1 VFRCSDNPK
10 IGWAPLPP
18 SERKASEREAN
29 DLGYRD
35 RNHPV
40 AKPPGVLRIIVI
52 GDSIAYGTRIR
63 DDQAIFPRVLEMELC
78 RRGLPAEVQNFGVP
92 GYNTQQEVET
102 LVAEGLAYASDVV
115 ILSYCLNDRSFEAGR
130 TPYSMTRNAFRRKT
144 VDDSRALQ
152 WLSRSSLFRLVYF
165 GPFFTSAG
173 APGEI
178 EKRFAGVLADTVKP
192 SFERRAQLSRAH
204 HFEALVSVFPLF
216 RGKKAETFEGHA
228 FASGHATSADCRRRT
243 TSPIWICWRPFE
255 PASREGQSRSTSTIR
270 MSAAIVAP
278 PRQSRTRSAGCTRR

>member
-1 VFRCSDNPK
+1 
-10 IGWAPLPP
+10 
-18 SERKASEREAN
+18 
-29 DLGYRD
+29 
-35 RNHPV
+35 
-40 AKPPGVLRIIVI
+40 
-52 GDSIAYGTRIR
+52 
-63 DDQAIFPRVLEMELC
+63 
-78 RRGLPAEVQNFGVP
+78 
-92 GYNTQQEVET
+92 
-102 LVAEGLAYASDVV
+102 
-115 ILSYCLNDRSFEAGR
+115 
-130 TPYSMTRNAFRRKT
+130 MTRNAFRRKT

-228 FASGHATSADCRRRT
+228 FASGHATSAT
-243 TSPIWICWRPFE
+243 M
-255 PASREGQSRSTSTIR
+255 AALIR
-270 MSAAIVAP
+270 MVDVDREAIADDVGRMHTAVK
-278 PRQSRTRSAGCTRR
+278 S